1 MKVYGSPMSTGND
14 IPPSVPT
21 TCRRRRRRIC
31 HASAGPIVPLL
42 CILSVASIWWTA
54 DAAFHSGAVPPMS
67 LARTRSRQSAGA
79 APFSSNIV
87 VRSRIQTARSAD
99 TDENNNNNSS
109 PEIATWSQP
118 ATRSGSPLQVRNRVK
133 AVLEKARS
141 RTGIENTST
150 QNPSSVIADAA
161 SLGGLGDGSVD
172 FILQLAD
179 MTSPNR
185 KNGSES
191 LKQKSPELDAIQ
203 ADVPAAAT
211 FCEPLPFVLPK
222 LTPEQV
228 KQLEAGERVQEQ
240 ARMGR
245 EGSGYV
251 VLDVKAPPYVVWECL
266 LDFESY
272 PELIPTVREMQLFTN
287 RKLNTGYVNEKPVLP
302 GTGRETR
309 HYGTPSVTRASFTLS
324 KFRLNIAAIHKYT
337 PHPEGDYMIF
347 TLDPSCTNM
356 VLKGAKGTWYTKANP
371 EGREVRE
378 VRQKRHSS
386 HPRLIGCQ
394 GSRSFSSFCF
404 WPGIRFCLSSGS
416 QLSCAVR
423 PRRFTYPCTHPIA
436 LYCCNSGLDPSLLV
450 VRSPNIKGTT
460 YVHCGLCR

>member
-1 MKVYGSPMSTGND
+1 MKIYCFPMSTGND
-14 IPPSVPT
+14 VRQSDPT
-21 TCRRRRRRIC
+21 ISCRRRRLFP
-31 HASAGPIVPLL
+31 ASAGPIVPLI
-42 CILSVASIWWTA
+42 CILSVASFWWTA
-54 DAAFHSGAVPPMS
+54 DAAFRSGSVPQRS
-67 LARTRSRQSAGA
+67 LAETRSRQSATVV
-79 APFSSNIV
+79 PFSSNILT
-87 VRSRIQTARSAD
+87 RSRIQTARSAD
-99 TDENNNNNSS
+99 TDENNKSS

-118 ATRSGSPLQVRNRVK
+118 AIRSGSPLQVRNRVK

-141 RTGIENTST
+141 RTGIENTSN

-172 FILQLAD
+172 FIIQLAD
-179 MTSPNR
+179 MTSTNR

-191 LKQKSPELDAIQ
+191 KSKSLFPDEVLVWKSENETPANGATASMKQKSPELDAIQ

-222 LTPEQV
+222 LTPEQL

-251 VLDVKAPPYVVWECL
+251 VVDVKAPPYVVWECL

-371 EGREVRE
+371 EGREVR
-378 VRQKRHSS
+378 RRRHSNQT
-386 HPRLIGCQ
+386 RFIGCQ
-394 GSRSFSSFCF
+394 GRDRFQFLLL
-404 WPGIRFCLSSGS
+404 PG
-416 QLSCAVR
+416 V
-423 PRRFTYPCTHPIA
+423 
-436 LYCCNSGLDPSLLV
+436 
-450 VRSPNIKGTT
+450 
-460 YVHCGLCR
+460 